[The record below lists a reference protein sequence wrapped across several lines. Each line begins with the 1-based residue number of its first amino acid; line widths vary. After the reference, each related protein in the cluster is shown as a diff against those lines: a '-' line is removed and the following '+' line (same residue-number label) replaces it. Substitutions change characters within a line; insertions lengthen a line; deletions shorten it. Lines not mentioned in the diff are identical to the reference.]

1 MARTFTLEVVTPD
14 RRVFSEPVAFF
25 SVRGAAGE
33 LGVLPGH
40 IPLFTTLSP
49 GLLHFKRENGEQGV
63 ITVMGGFLNVQP
75 DRATVLAEIAERG
88 EDLDEVRARAA
99 KERAEAQLS
108 RQHDVMSELALQRAI
123 LRLRAFE
130 VLGMHARR

>member
-14 RRVFSEPVAFF
+14 RRVFSEPVSFF

-40 IPLFTTLSP
+40 IPMFTTLAP

-63 ITVMGGFLNVQP
+63 LTVMGGFLNVQP
-75 DRATVLAEIAERG
+75 HMATVLAEVAERG
-88 EDLDEVRARAA
+88 EELDELRARAA

-108 RQHDVMSELALQRAI
+108 RQHDVTSELALQRAI
-123 LRLRAFE
+123 VRLRAFE
-130 VLGMHARR
+130 ILGMHAQR